1 MRTMWSRRSP
11 APNIETRTGKGA
23 ATVYEAKP
31 LLIERN
37 APKISHDEHD
47 ECVSDSH
54 TFNDDVCSTGIVAE
68 DYQ

>member
-1 MRTMWSRRSP
+1 M
-11 APNIETRTGKGA
+11 
-23 ATVYEAKP
+23 YEAKP

-47 ECVSDSH
+47 ECLSDSH
-54 TFNDDVCSTGIVAE
+54 TFNDDVCSTDIVAE